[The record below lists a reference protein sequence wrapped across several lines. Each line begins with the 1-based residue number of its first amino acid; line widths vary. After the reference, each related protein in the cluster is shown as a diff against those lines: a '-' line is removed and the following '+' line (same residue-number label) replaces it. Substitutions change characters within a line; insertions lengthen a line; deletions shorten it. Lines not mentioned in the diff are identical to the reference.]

1 MCVSIGYFTICGKI
15 TKNRAQRKKKSF
27 FFMPRWSKFFFKN
40 MKNRVQRKF
49 PQGVSPQIF
58 FKKKLQRGRPSSLF
72 TRPPYL
78 LERRERAAKIKAR
91 AVESLV
97 KMID

>member
-27 FFMPRWSKFFFKN
+27 FLCRDGLIFFFKN
-40 MKNRVQRKF
+40 MKNRVQCKF

-58 FKKKLQRGRPSSLF
+58 FQKKNCNGGV
-72 TRPPYL
+72 RPPYL
-78 LERRERAAKIKAR
+78 LKKRRERAAKIKAR
-91 AVESLV
+91 AIESLV